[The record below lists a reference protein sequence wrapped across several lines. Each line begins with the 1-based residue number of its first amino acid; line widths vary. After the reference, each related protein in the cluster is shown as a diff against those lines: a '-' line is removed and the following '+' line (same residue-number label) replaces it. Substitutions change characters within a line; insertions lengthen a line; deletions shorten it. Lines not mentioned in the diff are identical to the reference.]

1 MMKICNLEDWVKVLL
16 IAKESLMSMIVKHAL
31 DLIYSYLLQ
40 NYRRD
45 SLIKIEHE
53 LLEITRDSK
62 IVFDVN
68 KLDIKVTY
76 ESLQEKLSKLN
87 EKETVRKNNGVYYTP
102 QDVVKFILTNTIKS
116 AYGFL
121 SKDNVGEED
130 LTKIPHYSFGMRK
143 TIFDPTC
150 GTGEF
155 LLAAL
160 TMKFDLLEIHKVPMS
175 KKAIHKVINTI
186 RGNDINNDSVIITK
200 LRILVCTL
208 ERFGTDK
215 IIGISRVLNNCFTSY
230 DYVTESVNNAQK
242 YDIIV
247 GNPPYVEDSKSK
259 SKPKVK
265 YGNIYANVLINSAK
279 QLTTGGCIGFV
290 VPLSYVSTPRMKPLR
305 DELLKIIPEQYIL
318 SYADRPDCLFDSV
331 HQKLCIIVGKM
342 RLKNP
347 HVYTGS
353 YQYWYKNERKTLFSN
368 TQVIVNKYAHGDAIP
383 KLGNG
388 METSIYSKIV
398 SSHRYQSVYE
408 LSRQGNES
416 VYLNRREAFWMK
428 AYRSLQ
434 KDPEYKIFSFNSPEE
449 ADYCYCLINSSLF
462 WWYWISTSDCW
473 HVSKE
478 LNGFRAPFDVD
489 YERASILAKKLI
501 SKLEE
506 TKVYVG
512 TKQIDYEYK
521 HKDCID
527 EIRAIDKFINESFG
541 LSCEEGLYIQNY
553 AFKYRTSGGVE
564 QDESN

>member
-1 MMKICNLEDWVKVLL
+1 MKLHNLVGRVKALL
-16 IAKESLMSMIVKHAL
+16 ITKESLMSMMVKHAL
-31 DLIYSYLLQ
+31 DLIYSYLIK

-53 LLEITRDSK
+53 LLEITRDRK
-62 IVFDVN
+62 IVFDAN
-68 KLDIKVTY
+68 KLDAKITY

-87 EKETVRKNNGVYYTP
+87 EKETSRKNNGVYYTP
-102 QDVVKFILTNTIKS
+102 QDVVKFILTNTVKS
-116 AYGFL
+116 AYGVL
-121 SKDNVGEED
+121 SKDNISEED
-130 LTKIPHYSFGMRK
+130 LSKIPHRSFSMRK

-160 TMKFDLLEIHKVPMS
+160 TMKYDLLEYHKVPIS
-175 KKAIHKVINTI
+175 KNVIHKVIGTI
-186 RGNDINNDSVIITK
+186 RGNDINSDSVIITK

-208 ERFGTDK
+208 ERFGADR
-215 IIGISRVLNNCFTSY
+215 IIGISRALNNCFTSY
-230 DYVTESVNNAQK
+230 DYVTEMVDNAQK

-259 SKPKVK
+259 SKPRVK

-279 QLTTGGCIGFV
+279 QLTAGGCIGFV

-305 DELLKIIPEQYIL
+305 DELLTIIPEQYIL

-342 RLKNP
+342 RIKNP

-353 YQYWYKNERKTLFSN
+353 YQYWYKNERETLFRN
-368 TQVIVNKYAHGDAIP
+368 TEVIINRHIKGDFIP
-383 KLGNG
+383 KLGNPI
-388 METSIYSKIV
+388 EAAIYEKIV
-398 SSHRYQSVYE
+398 SSKRYQSVYE
-408 LSRQGNES
+408 ISRNGDES
-416 VYLNRREAFWMK
+416 VYLNRRETFWMK
-428 AYRSLQ
+428 AYRTLRD
-434 KDPEYKIFSFNSPEE
+434 DPEYKTFSFTTAEE

-541 LSCEEGLYIQNY
+541 LSSEEGLYIQNY

>member
-1 MMKICNLEDWVKVLL
+1 MKVSL
-16 IAKESLMSMIVKHAL
+16 ITKESLMSMMVKHAI

-40 NYRRD
+40 NYNRD

-68 KLDIKVTY
+68 KLDIKITY

-116 AYGFL
+116 AYGYL
-121 SKDNVGEED
+121 SKDNVGETD

-160 TMKFDLLEIHKVPMS
+160 KMKFDLLELHKVPMS

-215 IIGISRVLNNCFTSY
+215 ITGISRALNNCFTSY
-230 DYVTESVNNAQK
+230 DYVTESVDNAPK

-247 GNPPYVEDSKSK
+247 GNPPYVEDSKSQ

-353 YQYWYKNERKTLFSN
+353 YRYWYKNERKTLFSN
-368 TQVIVNKYAHGDAIP
+368 TEVIVNKNAHGDVIP
-383 KLGNG
+383 KLGNE
-388 METSIYSKIV
+388 MEMSIYSKIV

-428 AYRSLQ
+428 AYRSLRN
-434 KDPEYKIFSFNSPEE
+434 DPEYKIFSFNSPEE

-501 SKLEE
+501 SRLEE

-541 LSCEEGLYIQNY
+541 LSYEEGLYIQNY

-564 QDESN
+564 QDESD

>member
-1 MMKICNLEDWVKVLL
+1 
-16 IAKESLMSMIVKHAL
+16 MSMMVKHAI

-40 NYRRD
+40 NYNRD

-68 KLDIKVTY
+68 KLDIKITY

-121 SKDNVGEED
+121 SKENVGEED

-160 TMKFDLLEIHKVPMS
+160 KMKFDLLELHKVPMS
-175 KKAIHKVINTI
+175 KKAILKVINTI

-215 IIGISRVLNNCFTSY
+215 ITGISRALNNCFTSY
-230 DYVTESVNNAQK
+230 DYVTESVDNVPK

-247 GNPPYVEDSKSK
+247 GNPPYVEDSKSQ

-279 QLTTGGCIGFV
+279 QLTTGGCVGFV

-305 DELLKIIPEQYIL
+305 DELLQIIPEQYIL

-353 YQYWYKNERKTLFSN
+353 YRYWYKNERKTLFSN
-368 TQVIVNKYAHGDAIP
+368 TEVIVNKYAHGDVIP
-383 KLGNG
+383 KLGNE

-398 SSHRYQSVYE
+398 SSHKYQSVYE

-428 AYRSLQ
+428 AYRNLRE
-434 KDPEYKIFSFNSPEE
+434 DPEYKIFSFNSPEE

-527 EIRAIDKFINESFG
+527 EIHAIDKFINEAFG
-541 LSCEEGLYIQNY
+541 LSSEEGLYIQNY

-564 QDESN
+564 QDESD

>member
-1 MMKICNLEDWVKVLL
+1 MKVLL

-265 YGNIYANVLINSAK
+265 YGNIYANVSIVKS
-279 QLTTGGCIGFV
+279 
-290 VPLSYVSTPRMKPLR
+290 
-305 DELLKIIPEQYIL
+305 II
-318 SYADRPDCLFDSV
+318 
-331 HQKLCIIVGKM
+331 H
-342 RLKNP
+342 
-347 HVYTGS
+347 
-353 YQYWYKNERKTLFSN
+353 
-368 TQVIVNKYAHGDAIP
+368 TQ
-383 KLGNG
+383 
-388 METSIYSKIV
+388 
-398 SSHRYQSVYE
+398 
-408 LSRQGNES
+408 
-416 VYLNRREAFWMK
+416 
-428 AYRSLQ
+428 
-434 KDPEYKIFSFNSPEE
+434 
-449 ADYCYCLINSSLF
+449 
-462 WWYWISTSDCW
+462 
-473 HVSKE
+473 
-478 LNGFRAPFDVD
+478 
-489 YERASILAKKLI
+489 
-501 SKLEE
+501 
-506 TKVYVG
+506 
-512 TKQIDYEYK
+512 QI
-521 HKDCID
+521 
-527 EIRAIDKFINESFG
+527 
-541 LSCEEGLYIQNY
+541 
-553 AFKYRTSGGVE
+553 TV
-564 QDESN
+564 

>member
-1 MMKICNLEDWVKVLL
+1 MKVSL
-16 IAKESLMSMIVKHAL
+16 ITKESLMSMMVKHAI

-40 NYRRD
+40 NYSRD

-68 KLDIKVTY
+68 KLDIKITY

-160 TMKFDLLEIHKVPMS
+160 KMKFDLLELHKVPMS
-175 KKAIHKVINTI
+175 KKAILKVINTI

-215 IIGISRVLNNCFTSY
+215 ITGISRALNNCFTSY
-230 DYVTESVNNAQK
+230 DYVTESVDNAPK

-247 GNPPYVEDSKSK
+247 GNPPYVEDSKSQ

-279 QLTTGGCIGFV
+279 QLTTGGCVGFV

-305 DELLKIIPEQYIL
+305 DELLQVIPEQYIL

-342 RLKNP
+342 RVKNP

-353 YQYWYKNERKTLFSN
+353 YRYWYKNERKTLFSN
-368 TQVIVNKYAHGDAIP
+368 TEVIVNKYAHGDVIP
-383 KLGNG
+383 KLGNET
-388 METSIYSKIV
+388 ETSIYSKIV
-398 SSHRYQSVYE
+398 SSHKYQSVYE

-428 AYRSLQ
+428 AYRSLR

-501 SKLEE
+501 SKLED

-541 LSCEEGLYIQNY
+541 LSSEEGLYIQNY

-564 QDESN
+564 QDESD

>member
-1 MMKICNLEDWVKVLL
+1 MKVLL
-16 IAKESLMSMIVKHAL
+16 ITKESLMSMMVKRAI

-40 NYRRD
+40 NYSRD

-53 LLEITRDSK
+53 LLEITRDSN

-68 KLDIKVTY
+68 KLDIKITY
-76 ESLQEKLSKLN
+76 KSLQEKLSKLN

-160 TMKFDLLEIHKVPMS
+160 KMKFDLLELHKVPMS

-215 IIGISRVLNNCFTSY
+215 ITGISRALNNCFTSY
-230 DYVTESVNNAQK
+230 DYVTESVDNAPK

-247 GNPPYVEDSKSK
+247 GNPPYVEDSKSQ

-279 QLTTGGCIGFV
+279 QLTTGGCVGFV

-305 DELLKIIPEQYIL
+305 DELLQIIPEQYIL

-331 HQKLCIIVGKM
+331 HQKLCIIVGKI

-353 YQYWYKNERKTLFSN
+353 YRYWYKNERKTLFSD
-368 TQVIVNKYAHGDAIP
+368 TEVIVNKYAHGDVIP
-383 KLGNG
+383 KLGNE
-388 METSIYSKIV
+388 METSIYSKVV

-428 AYRSLQ
+428 AYRSLR

-541 LSCEEGLYIQNY
+541 LSSEEGLYIQNY

-564 QDESN
+564 QDESD